1 METLPAMRLYRANA
15 PATWC
20 ACVME
25 CPTKHRVS
33 RPEHPPPLACQDTA
47 SLKIAAASRALTL
60 TNVHEQGPV
69 AKAQADAQPLRNAL
83 ASVEAPERFAA
94 QADYSPEI
102 SANVRSRSVSRSI
115 TPSRATSTNLR
126 VILSFSSRA
135 LCGSIP
141 RSSWLSS
148 VQTDL

>member
-1 METLPAMRLYRANA
+1 MDRWRLTLS
-15 PATWC
+15 
-20 ACVME
+20 
-25 CPTKHRVS
+25 PTKHRVS
-33 RPEHPPPLACQDTA
+33 RPLTLTNEAPA
-47 SLKIAAASRALTL
+47 SPRLPGHRKLKITAARRALTL

-83 ASVEAPERFAA
+83 ASVEAPERCAA
-94 QADYSPEI
+94 QADYSLEI

-115 TPSRATSTNLR
+115 TPSRATSTSLR
-126 VILSFSSRA
+126 LILSFSSRA